1 MRRRRR
7 MVSLPSAALVL
18 AALLLCACAG
28 ARSTTA
34 ASAPAA
40 STAAASIPAAS
51 ACGAGGAEVL
61 ANTVGAVAERIYAA
75 EVASAETSAD
85 TRQIESDRPLLSAV
99 ESGDRAAIAKAVH
112 TLVYSHTHIVR
123 LRISRG
129 SQLLADEGGPYI
141 LAPVSGSLRAHGK
154 AIAQFVFSVQDDL
167 GYVKLVS
174 RFVGVPLVLRT
185 ASGQVPIEGQ
195 LSPGPATIPDHGPV
209 SYHGVGYEA
218 YSFKASAYPSGR
230 LRISLLAPAPR
241 SLSSRSCTAIKTAEL
256 GVVAQRISRR
266 FSLSAPAFAP
276 FVRLVHSLTH
286 TLVYVRQ
293 GSRTVAG
300 STGHAPRSCPAPAR
314 FASTGS
320 TTKSSRSPHP
330 RPVGACACTCSS
342 AASAVRRRGGRKFCE
357 QRRSAR
363 LSR

>member
-1 MRRRRR
+1 MRRRRTI
-7 MVSLPSAALVL
+7 SLPSTALAL

-40 STAAASIPAAS
+40 STPAAS
-51 ACGAGGAEVL
+51 ACGPGGAEVL

-75 EVASAETSAD
+75 EIASAETSAD
-85 TRQIESDRPLLSAV
+85 TRQIESDGPLLSAV

-174 RFVGVPLVLRT
+174 RFIGVPLVLRT

-195 LSPGPATIPDHGPV
+195 LSPGPASIPDHGPV

-230 LRISLLAPAPR
+230 LRISLLAPAR
-241 SLSSRSCTAIKTAEL
+241 GSLSSRSCTAIETAEL

-293 GSRTVAG
+293 GSRTVA
-300 STGHAPRSCPAPAR
+300 
-314 FASTGS
+314 ASTGRAPAKLPS
-320 TTKSSRSPHP
+320 A
-330 RPVGACACTCSS
+330 GALRFHGVDYQV
-342 AASAVRRRGGRKFCE
+342 ASFAPPASGGSVRVYVLAGG
-357 QRRSAR
+357 
-363 LSR
+363 